1 MIIKLNDND
10 IHGAIRSLLRE
21 RSIIDNNTEIE
32 TTITVGRGKNSG
44 VTAEVVILETNLESN
59 LLKLKTSD
67 AVVKPTSALFTDDEV
82 SKES

>member
-44 VTAEVVILETNLESN
+44 VTAEVVILETTLEANLDFA
-59 LLKLKTSD
+59 KTSN
-67 AVVKPTSALFTDDEV
+67 AVAKPTSALFNDDEV

>member
-1 MIIKLNDND
+1 MIIKLNDKD

-44 VTAEVVILETNLESN
+44 VTAEVVILETTLEANLDFA
-59 LLKLKTSD
+59 KTSG
-67 AVVKPTSALFTDDEV
+67 AVVKPTSALFNDEV
-82 SKES
+82 SEES

>member
-44 VTAEVVILETNLESN
+44 VTAEVVILETTLKANLDFA
-59 LLKLKTSD
+59 KTSN
-67 AVVKPTSALFTDDEV
+67 AVAKPTNPLFNDEV
-82 SKES
+82 SEES

>member
-44 VTAEVVILETNLESN
+44 VTAEVVILETTLEANLDFA
-59 LLKLKTSD
+59 KTSN
-67 AVVKPTSALFTDDEV
+67 AVANKPTSALFNDEV
-82 SKES
+82 SEES